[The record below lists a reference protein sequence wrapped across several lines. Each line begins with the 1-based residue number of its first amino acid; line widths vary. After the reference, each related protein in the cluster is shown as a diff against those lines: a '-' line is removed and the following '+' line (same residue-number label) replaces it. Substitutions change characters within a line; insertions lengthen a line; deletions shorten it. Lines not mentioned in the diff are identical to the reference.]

1 MSEYDGEL
9 RRISAD
15 IDAKMAAGKYGVEQ
29 YDDMKRLEAAME
41 AALER
46 IARDARAD
54 VGRLDA
60 LQKKLT
66 DMEAA
71 RFADRCELELDL
83 ERWDGIRAA
92 QVGRELED
100 VADRIMEAIEA
111 NRRGEDIDG
120 ALFEIHVDVWDILAD
135 LGTLDPE
142 NKEA

>member
-60 LQKKLT
+60 LQKRLT

-100 VADRIMEAIEA
+100 VADRIMEAIKA

-120 ALFEIHVDVWDILAD
+120 ALFEIHGDVWTILAD
-135 LGTLDPE
+135 LGTFDPE
-142 NKEA
+142 DEEA